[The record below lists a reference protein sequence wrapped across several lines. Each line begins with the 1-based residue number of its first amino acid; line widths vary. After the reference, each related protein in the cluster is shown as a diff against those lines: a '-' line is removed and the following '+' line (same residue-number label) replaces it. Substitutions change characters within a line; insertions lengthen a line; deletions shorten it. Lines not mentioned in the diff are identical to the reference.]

1 MEKITLYS
9 KPNCVQC
16 TATKTYLDRN
26 EIPYEPVDVT
36 QDESAYNH
44 IVGLGYQ
51 QVPVIEAG
59 GRHWSG
65 FDPGQLATL

>member
-16 TATKTYLDRN
+16 TATKTYLDRKN
-26 EIPYEPVDVT
+26 ISYIPVDVT
-36 QDESAYNH
+36 QDEEAYAH
-44 IVGLGYQ
+44 VQSLGYL
-51 QVPVIEAG
+51 QVPVVEVG